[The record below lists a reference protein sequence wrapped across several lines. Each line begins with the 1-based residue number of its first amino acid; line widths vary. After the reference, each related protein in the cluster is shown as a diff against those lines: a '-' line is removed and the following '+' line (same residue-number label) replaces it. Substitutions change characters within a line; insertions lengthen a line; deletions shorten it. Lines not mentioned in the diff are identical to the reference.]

1 MTLFLTLTLNCFLGL
16 GVISLAVGVAQAIVD
31 DIDWKTT
38 LTPLALTPVLV
49 LVCYAMLYSGPL

>member
-1 MTLFLTLTLNCFLGL
+1 MTLFFTLTLNCFLGL
-16 GVISLAVGVAQAIVD
+16 GVISLGVGVTQAIYDEV
-31 DIDWKTT
+31 DWKAT